1 MQAHQYATSN
11 LVKKKKKKKGERKAI
26 HPLLI
31 EVTERSAKRKKKE
44 KTQTSKL
51 RASYAIG

>member
-11 LVKKKKKKKGERKAI
+11 LVKKKKGERKAI

-51 RASYAIG
+51 PASYAIG